1 MNHVDDLSQRSPEEI
16 QTRIA
21 HTRKAL
27 DRKLDKLGDRL
38 DPGTRLT
45 EVKEGV
51 TAKVGRVKEG
61 VTARVD
67 RVREEV
73 TSRAPQIYAWG
84 AVGAMAAGAAMAA
97 TNWRRLRRNH
107 DDMYVCGCIA
117 DAIELESFDDGVVS
131 GPTIE
136 PRT

>member
-16 QTRIA
+16 QARIA

-38 DPGTRLT
+38 DPSARLA

-51 TAKVGRVKEG
+51 A
-61 VTARVD
+61 ARVD
-67 RVREEV
+67 RVREKV

-107 DDMYVCGCIA
+107 DQMYVSGCIA
-117 DAIELESFDDGVVS
+117 DVIEPESFDDGVVS